1 MPLTDALIPHLPAFA
16 LVLSRLTGLF
26 VFAPLLSSAMLPR
39 QIKALLAFALA
50 TAVYPA
56 IDHAATIPAGLDIF
70 GLLPL
75 MAGELA
81 IGLSIG
87 VLAAIPLM
95 TAQLAGLISSQQM
108 GMGLAA
114 VYNPSIDIEGDV
126 IGQILFFV
134 ALASYLAAGGLEVV
148 YGTLLGTF
156 RNVPIGAF
164 ALSQTPVDVLVGVVH
179 SGFDAA
185 LRIAMPVL
193 LILTLET
200 VGAGLIMKTVPSLNI
215 MNIGFPI
222 RILLG
227 MLMVIASLAI
237 TIEILMGDVDEDL
250 TQISEWAESLHPA
263 AHVAPKPVPGGGASG
278 G

>member
-1 MPLTDALIPHLPAFA
+1 MPITDALIPHLPAFA
-16 LVLSRLTGLF
+16 LILSRLTGLF
-26 VFAPLLSSAMLPR
+26 VFAPLLSSAMVPR
-39 QIKALLAFALA
+39 QIKVLLAFGLAL
-50 TAVYPA
+50 AVYPV
-56 IDHAATIPAGLDIF
+56 IDHSTTLPPGLDLF

-95 TAQLAGLISSQQM
+95 TAQLAGLIMGQQM

-114 VYNPSIDIEGDV
+114 VYNPSIDIEGDI

-134 ALASYLAAGGLEVV
+134 AMASYLVAGGLELV

-200 VGAGLIMKTVPSLNI
+200 VAAGLIMKTVPSLNI
-215 MNIGFPI
+215 MNIGFPV

-227 MLMVIASLAI
+227 MLMIIASLAF
-237 TIEILMGDVDEDL
+237 TIEILMGNVDEDL
-250 TQISEWAESLHPA
+250 TRIAEWARSLGP
-263 AHVAPKPVPGGGASG
+263 VAEVALPTTGGPTG

>member
-16 LVLSRLTGLF
+16 LVLARLTGLF
-26 VFAPLLSSAMLPR
+26 VFAPLLSSVMVPR
-39 QIKALLAFALA
+39 QIKVLLALGLA
-50 TAVYPA
+50 VAVYPV
-56 IDHAATIPAGLDIF
+56 IDHVNTLPPGLELF

-95 TAQLAGLISSQQM
+95 TAQLAGLVMSQQM
-108 GMGLAA
+108 GMGLAL
-114 VYNPSIDIEGDV
+114 VYNPSIDFDGDAL
-126 IGQILFFV
+126 GQILFFV
-134 ALASYLAAGGLEVV
+134 ALASYLVAGGLEMV

-156 RNVPIGAF
+156 SNVPIGSF

-200 VGAGLIMKTVPSLNI
+200 VAAGLIMKTVPSLNI
-215 MNIGFPI
+215 MNVGFPI

-227 MLMVIASLAI
+227 VLMVLASL
-237 TIEILMGDVDEDL
+237 TFTVEILMGNVDGDL
-250 TQISEWAESLHPA
+250 TVIRQWARMLGPTA
-263 AHVAPKPVPGGGASG
+263 TTAPSTEGGGG